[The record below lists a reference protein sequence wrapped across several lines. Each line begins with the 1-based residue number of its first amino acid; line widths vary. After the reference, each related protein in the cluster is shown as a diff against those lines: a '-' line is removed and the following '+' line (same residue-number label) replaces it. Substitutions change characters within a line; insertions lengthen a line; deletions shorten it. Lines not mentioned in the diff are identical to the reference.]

1 MVIGWI
7 GDYEETSLS
16 GVLYIRK
23 KSMGAWYCN
32 GCDANFHLGSV
43 V

>member
-16 GVLYIRK
+16 GVLYIGK
-23 KSMGAWYCN
+23 KVWV
-32 GCDANFHLGSV
+32 LGIVMV
-43 V
+43 VTLTSI